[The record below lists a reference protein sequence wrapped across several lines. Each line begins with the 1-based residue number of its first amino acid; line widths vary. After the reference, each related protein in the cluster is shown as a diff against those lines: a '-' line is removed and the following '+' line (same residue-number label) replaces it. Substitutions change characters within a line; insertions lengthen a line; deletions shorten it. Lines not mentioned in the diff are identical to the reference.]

1 MRHDTLMNRAP
12 QTDTKQAAGR
22 DIFRDAMSRLGA
34 PVVIVTTNGPAG
46 RQGLTVSAITS
57 VSDDPPTVL
66 VCLNRANR
74 SHETFLDNGV
84 VGISILGHGHDAL
97 AGIFANSRLSADE
110 KFGHA
115 TWQNDVTGAPLLAGA
130 PVTLDCTIDTLHASG
145 SHDVLF
151 CRVRS
156 IRLHAQ
162 ARHGLAWFSRRF
174 HLLPAD

>member
-1 MRHDTLMNRAP
+1 MSRSPHADTEQTVDRA
-12 QTDTKQAAGR
+12 
-22 DIFRDAMSRLGA
+22 IFRDAMSRLGA
-34 PVVIVTTNGPAG
+34 PVVLVTTNGPAG

-74 SHETFLDNGV
+74 SHETFLDNGA
-84 VGISILGHGHDAL
+84 VGISILSDGHDAL
-97 AGIFANSRLSADE
+97 AGIFASSRLSSDE

-115 TWQNDVTGAPLLAGA
+115 TWLDDISGAPLLAGA

-156 IRLHAQ
+156 IRLQAH
-162 ARHGLAWFSRRF
+162 ARHGLAWFARRF